1 MSAIFGGDNSSFRET
16 TPQTSSTSPD
26 RSRSGNPKA
35 RSRGKVHPGA
45 DICDSPNSRES
56 IDSSSAKPSI
66 FGGIFSSV
74 SGMFRGNNSSFKE
87 TTPFTSSPDSKG
99 RSSKSADGSR
109 ARPGFP
115 SAHGGS
121 FFDVSTIHGGNN
133 SSFRETTPFT
143 SSPDSKGRS
152 EGKTGQSEST
162 HDVQSDVEEESE
174 KESGWKEYQTPKEES
189 AIPNVGKG
197 RPKVAKDRWSIDSI
211 PTLNDVDAMSP
222 DSDPNFPK
230 TEQSLA
236 PVKKAISKS
245 AKVVKKR

>member
-1 MSAIFGGDNSSFRET
+1 M
-16 TPQTSSTSPD
+16 
-26 RSRSGNPKA
+26 
-35 RSRGKVHPGA
+35 
-45 DICDSPNSRES
+45 
-56 IDSSSAKPSI
+56 
-66 FGGIFSSV
+66 
-74 SGMFRGNNSSFKE
+74 
-87 TTPFTSSPDSKG
+87 SPDSDPNFP
-99 RSSKSADGSR
+99 RSTISELKNMSTHELPTIYDNENSEDESNDKTSDYGLKDEEYHDDCDDATPELSIELPIDESLRTDLGDKVANRLENLAGSSQ
-109 ARPGFP
+109 ATPGFP

-152 EGKTGQSEST
+152 EGKTGQLEST